1 MCTKALIDMNSDIKF
16 TQSEFHTLDNF
27 QKSLNIIKVTVE
39 ALCRRDAT
47 LLTADAAMKFML
59 RRLLA
64 RSLRVRISQ
73 RRLSIASTLQYLQNP
88 ETYFSEV
95 ATAELPKTPE
105 MVEEIYSLT
114 QNFEDEPVVRVMDDL
129 ALDNSASSVSGD
141 SESVD
146 FVKELNKEIEKSLKE
161 KNRNMR
167 NRNETE
173 DEPNRECGYGEN
185 DKHKL
190 IQIEMAL
197 FENGGNRGFYLDM
210 AYRHLLT
217 VPPTSVESEKAFSS
231 AACTCNKIRSSLKDN
246 TLDALCY
253 LRSIF
258 QQSRSREFP

>member
-1 MCTKALIDMNSDIKF
+1 MNSDIKF

-39 ALCRRDAT
+39 ALCRRDAI

-59 RRLLA
+59 RKLDSQNSTLSRLLA

-73 RRLSIASTLQYLQNP
+73 RRLSIASTFQYLQNP

-95 ATAELPKTPE
+95 ATAEFPKTPE

-114 QNFEDEPVVRVMDDL
+114 QKFEDESVVRDMDDL
-129 ALDNSASSVSGD
+129 ALDNSASS
-141 SESVD
+141 
-146 FVKELNKEIEKSLKE
+146 E
-161 KNRNMR
+161 KNTNMG

-173 DEPNRECGYGEN
+173 DVANRDGGYGEN

-190 IQIEMAL
+190 IQIAMAL

-217 VPPTSVESEKAFSS
+217 PTSVESERAFSS
-231 AACTCNKIRSSLKDN
+231 AAYTSNKIRSSLKDN
-246 TLDALCY
+246 TLNALCY

-258 QQSRSREFP
+258 QQSRSRELP